1 LTEPITDAGD
11 HKNRSSGAGSILV
24 NFFEAHNVGHVVEAL
39 HYCLGHH
46 KANPGSRLSVLLNA
60 LAPTE
65 LAGLCPFVETVYPVE
80 LPGYPEDTLGL
91 SEADCLGALRDVPKE
106 WDYVVDN
113 PSTLRP
119 DGYGRPIAST
129 FARSD
134 PAPWRGL

>member
-80 LPGYPEDTLGL
+80 LPGYPEDTLGV
-91 SEADCLGALRDVPKE
+91 SEADCLGTLRDVPKE